1 MASTLAGRRLLALR
15 AGVLAGAAALPLAA
29 PAVPAFAAPGDNG
42 DVKIHSTGVPFNDPR
57 DESKVCKFYLDA
69 FNFDTVQLISWE
81 IDQQQP
87 AGTRTLSGTIV
98 LAGGTGHTTNLSV
111 PDGSY
116 KLSWSFVGQTGPTKQ
131 KTFTVDCASGDPS
144 SPPLNDP
151 ASQPGNQQGNQPGD
165 QTGSQQGNQQSGQT
179 GSQHGNQQGGQTDS
193 QQGNQPGNQQGGQ
206 TDSQQGNQPG
216 AHPATPPKQ
225 QGDMP
230 KHQGDM
236 PKGGIAAGVG
246 GASQDLNPAE
256 IAVGGSLLLGAG
268 WLAARRLRR
277 SRR

>member
-29 PAVPAFAAPGDNG
+29 PAVPAFAAPGDHG

-116 KLSWSFVGQTGPTKQ
+116 KLSWSFVGQTGPAKQ

-144 SPPLNDP
+144 SPPPNEP
-151 ASQPGNQQGNQPGD
+151 ASQTGNQQGGQPGN
-165 QTGSQQGNQQSGQT
+165 QQGNQQSGQT
-179 GSQHGNQQGGQTDS
+179 GSQQSNQQSGQTGS
-193 QQGNQPGNQQGGQ
+193 QPGNQQG
-206 TDSQQGNQPG
+206 
-216 AHPATPPKQ
+216 AHPADP
-225 QGDMP
+225 P

>member
-29 PAVPAFAAPGDNG
+29 PAVPAFAAPGDHG

-144 SPPLNDP
+144 SPPPNEP
-151 ASQPGNQQGNQPGD
+151 ASQPGNQQGGQPGNQQGNQQGGQPGNQQGNQQGGQQGNQQSV
-165 QTGSQQGNQQSGQT
+165 QTGSQQSNQQSGQT
-179 GSQHGNQQGGQTDS
+179 GSQQGDQQ
-193 QQGNQPGNQQGGQ
+193 
-206 TDSQQGNQPG
+206 G
-216 AHPATPPKQ
+216 AHPAMP
-225 QGDMP
+225 P

>member
-29 PAVPAFAAPGDNG
+29 PAVPAFAAPGDRG
-42 DVKIHSTGVPFNDPR
+42 DVKIHSTGVPLNDPR
-57 DESKVCKFYLDA
+57 DETKVCRFYLDA
-69 FNFDTVQLISWE
+69 LNFDTVPLVSWE

-87 AGTRTLSGTIV
+87 AGTKALSGSIV
-98 LAGGTGHTTNLSV
+98 LTAGTGHTTNLSV

-116 KLSWSFVGQTGPTKQ
+116 RLTWSFVGQTGPARQ

-144 SPPLNDP
+144 SPAPNAANAPADP
-151 ASQPGNQQGNQPGD
+151 PGNQQGSQPGT
-165 QTGSQQGNQQSGQT
+165 QQGAQQGSQPGSQQG
-179 GSQHGNQQGGQTDS
+179 SQHGS
-193 QQGNQPGNQQGGQ
+193 QQGDP
-206 TDSQQGNQPG
+206 PA
-216 AHPATPPKQ
+216 AHPATQ
-225 QGDMP
+225 P

-246 GASQDLNPAE
+246 GASQGMNPAE
-256 IAVGGSLLLGAG
+256 IAVGGSLLVGAA
-268 WLAARRLRR
+268 WLVTRRLRR